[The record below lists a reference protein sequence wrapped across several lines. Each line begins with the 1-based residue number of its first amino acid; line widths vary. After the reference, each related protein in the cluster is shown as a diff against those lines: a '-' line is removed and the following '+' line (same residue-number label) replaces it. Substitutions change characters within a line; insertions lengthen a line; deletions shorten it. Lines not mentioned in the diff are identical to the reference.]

1 MTDRFGALTPMV
13 AAWAP
18 EAEALLG
25 NFRALHTADPL
36 VLDKWLMLSA
46 MIPRADVIERIKA
59 ILADPAF
66 PANNPNRLR
75 ALLGTFAN
83 SNATQFG
90 RADGAGFRFIGGM
103 VAELDPRNPQV
114 AARLLTAFRSWR
126 SYEPTRRNAAQ
137 SALESLRGAGG
148 LSRNTNDILERTL
161 GG

>member
-1 MTDRFGALTPMV
+1 MTYRCGALAPMV

-46 MIPRADVIERIKA
+46 MVPRHDVIDRIKA
-59 ILADPAF
+59 ILADPTF

-83 SNATQFG
+83 GNATQFG
-90 RADGAGFRFIGGM
+90 RPDGAGFRFIAGM

-126 SYEPTRRNAAQ
+126 AYEPARLAAAQ
-137 SALESLRGAGG
+137 GALESLRDGSR

-161 GG
+161 AG